1 MHFIG
6 GVSMDKFGDQV
17 TIELDQRSLLG
28 FEDVPAF
35 EINSTTLAQAL
46 DDLHNKIG
54 EHPA

>member
-1 MHFIG
+1 
-6 GVSMDKFGDQV
+6 MDKFSDQV

-54 EHPA
+54 EHPALSSP